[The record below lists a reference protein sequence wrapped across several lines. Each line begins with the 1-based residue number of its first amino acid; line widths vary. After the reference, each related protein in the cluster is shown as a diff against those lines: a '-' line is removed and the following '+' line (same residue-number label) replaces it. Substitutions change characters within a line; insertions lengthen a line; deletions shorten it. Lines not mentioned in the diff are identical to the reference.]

1 MKKYKIYITDIYI
14 CLNISII
21 SFWVHIRKKREG
33 TIISLI
39 GLYLVTLQMK
49 YYQYALRRTTT

>member
-1 MKKYKIYITDIYI
+1 MKKYKIFIINIYI
-14 CLNISII
+14 YLKISII
-21 SFWVHIRKKREG
+21 LFYVHIRIKREG

-49 YYQYALRRTTT
+49 YYQYALRRTIT

>member
-1 MKKYKIYITDIYI
+1 MKKYKIFIINIYI
-14 CLNISII
+14 YLKISII
-21 SFWVHIRKKREG
+21 LFYVHIQKKREG

-49 YYQYALRRTTT
+49 YYQYALRRTIT